1 MSINSNLYAEK
12 VFSEHPKALWPLDDQ
27 CDYVSL
33 ITEEQRDVSTWT
45 TSYGT
50 LEANVDVVGEPFV
63 NSSVTRILAGTPPEG
78 SISQKV
84 SCVSSNI
91 LNFNDLNKDLLTM
104 SVGGYFY
111 SESPYIS
118 GIEIGYQYY
127 DTTSGNLV
135 KKVKNFEV
143 TTANRW
149 LFISETFD
157 IPQDNTTFKL
167 LFDITYLAGSDLDSD
182 YTFLVN
188 GISLGQ
194 WSEESQST
202 SLGVT
207 PETIPSN
214 IYVNSEFGIE
224 ASPYGLQENSGYYL
238 INNNSLM
245 AKNTGVPLVYGSSNA
260 TSIYPNNNEPSLI
273 VPGLGFLNNVGKFN
287 TYTLE
292 CWVRVNSD
300 AVDDKR
306 IIGPLGSDDGIYVSG
321 PFIKIK
327 IGNNFGSHY
336 IGEWARPM
344 LVHLRVSKNSA
355 SLLINGEQVI
365 LLSYITDNL
374 ALPEEYVNDKSQDWI
389 GVWAYE
395 DVSPLEIDCLGIYP
409 YTVSEIIAKRR
420 FVYGQAVDFPENI
433 NTAYSGSSVF
443 IDYPASD
450 YTNNYSYPDIGRW
463 NQGIRDNLV
472 IENNILYN
480 PEYSLP
486 DIILS
491 NKTVEE
497 FYNECQNAQNETG
510 DIFYYIKNGQSDET
524 EGHFLFNNLQISSEI
539 TQCVYGVFKS
549 TSVVS
554 EGSSETLIRFQRD
567 GSDDYFSIDL
577 EGSEIAYYLYTSGE
591 KNTLYRS
598 VGVGIGEKFVA
609 GIDIDKFSLYYG
621 GAAALFFGNRESLKV
636 YVAGNRDMDNS
647 YHGKIYRFGFCTPRN
662 FNKISHVFSDRGVPI
677 DYENVFELYSNT
689 ELIEFDAGDSYFVS
703 EVINGNAVQQS
714 EFWDYIVDGGTPS
727 SFAAIRAEDHTASYT
742 LIAKEYFDEFTL
754 DVAVQGYWEDYI
766 PLSYFAELVTAN
778 DGDQYY
784 DLDFLQFN
792 LNYPAPSKFLQ
803 EEVDGTWTYEELQSE
818 YSSPIQRT
826 YESLDNALFTGYE
839 NYTDLKN
846 RSSKTF
852 KYDTSDSY
860 VKSYISF
867 QYISLGANSPE
878 SYFLNTEL
886 ASKQNVVEPG
896 DDWLHT
902 KYEVVNNMVLYPP
915 KTSNIKELALV
926 MHLDFTVDGIKSG
939 RVGLRSLQLASQS
952 FNQSSPNA
960 IGTRFGNNV
969 YPYKKS
975 GVYFN
980 YKDRNPFT
988 IYKGQ
993 SPYLYLTRFSGIEL
1007 KGQYDPKV
1015 NRGLSIP
1022 INENKSDNYKV
1033 MAMQTAIRYDQ
1044 DFFPYAPTQI
1054 FEIESENQLIKFFM
1068 VANQSDGKRAKIY
1081 GINGKTGRIENGIS
1095 FYLNGK
1101 IVKEPV
1107 ITVREWAFIGVGFSN
1122 LIDFS
1127 NQVGSIKL
1135 NGPITFNAISHYQS
1149 TNLQQVQSVS
1159 NRPWFLVRGIPLFPI
1174 EWEFWELSSSW
1185 NGVLVLSS
1193 TSYYGVDPSDIYDS
1207 YVGTDKII
1215 IDSDSTFSL
1224 NDYQYGVYKDISWQQ
1239 STSNAV

>member
-12 VFSEHPKALWPLDDQ
+12 VFAEHPKALWALDDK

-33 ITEEQRDVSTWT
+33 LTSSQRDVSTWT
-45 TSYGT
+45 TSYGS
-50 LEANVDVVGEPFV
+50 LQSNVSVVGEPFT
-63 NSSVTRILAGTPPEG
+63 NSPVTRINAGVPPEG
-78 SISQKV
+78 SVSHKV
-84 SCVSSNI
+84 SCISDDI
-91 LNFNDLNKDLLTM
+91 LNFNELNKDLLTM

-118 GIEIGYQYY
+118 GINIGYQYY
-127 DTTSGNLV
+127 DTTSGTLV
-135 KKVKNFEV
+135 KRIKSFEV
-143 TTANRW
+143 TTSKKW

-157 IPQDNTTFKL
+157 IPDDNTDFKI
-167 LFDITYLAGSDLDSD
+167 LFEINYLAGSDLDSD

-202 SLGVT
+202 SLGVV
-207 PETIPSN
+207 PINIPTDISTSAT
-214 IYVNSEFGIE
+214 VGIE
-224 ASPYGLQENSGYYL
+224 AFPYGLQENSGYY
-238 INNNSLM
+238 IVSNNSLM

-260 TSIYPNNNEPSLI
+260 TSIYPNSDEPSLI
-273 VPGLGFLNNVGKFN
+273 IPGIGFLNNSGKFG

-292 CWVRVNSD
+292 FWARINSD
-300 AVDDKR
+300 SVEDKR
-306 IIGPLGSDDGIYVSG
+306 IVGPIGSDDGIYVGG

-336 IGEWARPM
+336 VGEWTRPM
-344 LVHLRVSKNSA
+344 LINFRVGKNAA

-365 LLSYITDNL
+365 TLNYITSDL
-374 ALPEEYVNDKSQDWI
+374 DLPEEYDDGKNQDWI

-395 DVSPLEIDCLGIYP
+395 DVSPLEIDCMGIYP
-409 YTVSEIIAKRR
+409 YIVSEIVAKRR

-450 YTNNYSYPDIGRW
+450 YTNNYSYPDIGKW
-463 NQGIRDNLV
+463 SQGIRDNLN
-472 IENNILYN
+472 IQNNILYN

-486 DIILS
+486 EIVLS
-491 NKTVEE
+491 NKTVDQ
-497 FYNECQNAQNETG
+497 FYQECKLAQNEIN
-510 DIFYYIKNGQSDET
+510 DRFYYVKNGQSDT
-524 EGHFLFNNLQISSEI
+524 TNGYFLFNNLQI
-539 TQCVYGVFKS
+539 TADNTKTVYGLFKS
-549 TSVVS
+549 LSSLS
-554 EGSSETLIRFQRD
+554 EGDSQTLIRFQRD
-567 GSDDYFSIDL
+567 ASEDYFSIDI
-577 EGSEIAYYLYTSGE
+577 EGSKIVYYLYIQGT
-591 KNTLYRS
+591 KNTLYTS
-598 VGVGIGEKFVA
+598 NSLGVGDKFVA
-609 GIDIDKFSLYYG
+609 GINIDQFSSYYG
-621 GAAALFFGNRESLKV
+621 GDVSSFFGNRELLKI
-636 YVAGNRDMDNS
+636 YVGGNKTLTET
-647 YHGKIYRFGFCTPRN
+647 YHGRIYRVGFCTSRN
-662 FNKISHVFSDRGVPI
+662 FNKISHLFNVRGVPI
-677 DYENVFELYSNT
+677 DYENVFDLYVNT
-689 ELIEFDAGDSYFVS
+689 EEVEWDSGDSYFGS
-703 EVINGNAVQQS
+703 EVINGNAAQLS
-714 EFWDYIVDGGTPS
+714 EFWDYIIDGGSPS
-727 SFAAIRAEDHTASYT
+727 SFAAIKAEEHIASYT
-742 LIAKEYFDEFTL
+742 LVAKEYFSQFML
-754 DVAVQGYWEDYI
+754 DVAVQGYWEDYV
-766 PLSYFAELVTAN
+766 PLSYFAELVEAS

-792 LNYPAPSKFLQ
+792 INYPAPSKFIQ
-803 EEVDGTWTYEELQSE
+803 QTVEGSWSYEELQSE
-818 YSSPIQRT
+818 YSNPVQRT

-839 NYTDLKN
+839 NYLDLKN

-860 VKSYISF
+860 VRSYISF
-867 QYISLGANSPE
+867 QYISLGANATE

-886 ASKQNVVEPG
+886 APKQNVVEPG

-902 KYEVVNNMVLYPP
+902 KYEVVNNMILYPP

-926 MHLDFTVDGIKSG
+926 MHLDFTIDGLRNGK
-939 RVGLRSLQLASQS
+939 VGIRSLQLASQA
-952 FNQSSPNA
+952 FNQSTPNA
-960 IGTRFGNNV
+960 IGTRFGNNI

-1007 KGQYDPKV
+1007 KGIYDPKV

-1022 INENKSDNYKV
+1022 INENKSNNYKV
-1033 MAMQTAIRYDQ
+1033 MAMQTALRYDQ

-1054 FEIESENQLIKFFM
+1054 FEIESEDQLIKFFM
-1068 VANQSDGKRAKIY
+1068 VANQNDGKRAKIY
-1081 GINGKTGRIENGIS
+1081 GINGKTGKIENGIA

-1107 ITVREWAFIGVGFSN
+1107 ITIREWSFLGVGFSN

-1135 NGPITFNAISHYQS
+1135 NGPITFNSISHYQS

-1159 NRPWFLVRGIPLFPI
+1159 NRPWFLVRGIPLFQV
-1174 EWEFWELSSSW
+1174 EWEFWDLSSSW
-1185 NGVLVLSS
+1185 NNVLILSS

-1207 YVGTDKII
+1207 YVGTDKIVV
-1215 IDSDSTFSL
+1215 DSDSTFGF
-1224 NDYQYGVYKDISWQQ
+1224 NNYQYAVYKDISWQQ
-1239 STSNAV
+1239 SVSNAV